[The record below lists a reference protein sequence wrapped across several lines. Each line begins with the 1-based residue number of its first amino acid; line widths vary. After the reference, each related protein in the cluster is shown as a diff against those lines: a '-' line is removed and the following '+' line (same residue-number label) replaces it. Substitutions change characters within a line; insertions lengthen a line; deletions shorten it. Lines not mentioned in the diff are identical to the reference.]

1 MSTCSLKI
9 KKVRTYFFQS
19 SLSFLTIET
28 KCPKIAS
35 WKCPRI
41 YVTPKPWCSIVIQ
54 VLHDPR
60 VAVGHQHIH
69 PEEIGTMKCLMG
81 KKKNGSGGGVSPWW
95 CKDSG
100 LVFGCLRHSSDR
112 KAAQSQV
119 QLVSTKKAWHN
130 DTVTGKKSPR
140 NARETM
146 LAHQTH
152 QTHKNTKQK
161 PSPMNG
167 LIQSWSKSWGSRMK
181 LGPPWRK
188 RINRWSVETSQPT
201 CGNSQPSRL
210 PSICHAK
217 QTKHPNQKAHWLQ
230 QITMSLLLHIMC
242 NYKPLLATFGG
253 TWRHTCSNLW
263 PKSKRFK
270 KSASRGALMLLAS
283 ASAPSAQRLLNIAE
297 KKLDAFRDAS
307 RDAFRFSPPC
317 EVRSHETGLD
327 QQRHKTCIDQ
337 PWIRSKQQK
346 DAFGTDHWSRYY

>member
-1 MSTCSLKI
+1 MPKDCFMKMSKDLRNSKAVVQYRDPSAPRSTCCCGPP
-9 KKVRTYFFQS
+9 THS
-19 SLSFLTIET
+19 SRRNRHNEV
-28 KCPKIAS
+28 P
-35 WKCPRI
+35 
-41 YVTPKPWCSIVIQ
+41 
-54 VLHDPR
+54 D
-60 VAVGHQHIH
+60 G
-69 PEEIGTMKCLMG
+69 E
-81 KKKNGSGGGVSPWW
+81 KKNGSGGGVSPWW

-297 KKLDAFRDAS
+297 KKLDAFRDTS

-317 EVRSHETGLD
+317 EVISHETGLD

>member
-1 MSTCSLKI
+1 MPKDCFMKMSKDLRNSKAVVQYRDPSAPRSTCCCGPP
-9 KKVRTYFFQS
+9 T
-19 SLSFLTIET
+19 
-28 KCPKIAS
+28 
-35 WKCPRI
+35 
-41 YVTPKPWCSIVIQ
+41 
-54 VLHDPR
+54 
-60 VAVGHQHIH
+60 
-69 PEEIGTMKCLMG
+69 
-81 KKKNGSGGGVSPWW
+81 
-95 CKDSG
+95 
-100 LVFGCLRHSSDR
+100 HSSRRNRHNEVPDGEKKEWIRWWRFSLVMQRFRTCFRMSSPFFWSEGRSKSSATR
-112 KAAQSQV
+112 KYQKSMTQ
-119 QLVSTKKAWHN
+119 WH
-130 DTVTGKKSPR
+130 GYRKKSPR